1 MEAVAGFPKL
11 EAKAIGL
18 IGFAHM
24 LSHVYPL
31 ALPPLLIPITQS
43 LQISTVEW
51 GIALGVYAITTGVLQ
66 TPAGLLIERVGGRKI
81 LVAGLLIY
89 SAAYFLIGWQAS
101 SFLELAL
108 LMGLA
113 GIGNSVFHPVDY
125 SLISSSIAEERL
137 GRAFSIHTFVGH
149 VGFLAG
155 PILSASLEPFIGWRG
170 AMMSIGGIGLAL
182 TVVLIV
188 FGGLITEGN
197 KVKKAASV
205 GDRLKELLTSK
216 PIILFFLFYMAASMA
231 NFGVTQFSIAVFDQ
245 IYDFP
250 RATAVI
256 ALTAYQIA
264 TMALVLPGGLLADKT
279 TRYDAVLLIG
289 FGIAALMVF
298 LAGLDFFPFW
308 LIVVMLSIGGAMRG
322 AVNACRDVAVRH
334 VAVHIPVGV
343 VFGFVSTGF
352 LAGQAVAGPVYGWLF
367 DNYPPHYVFFAS
379 AAFTLLAML
388 TVVFNTGT
396 RREAAPVGEQA
407 DK

>member
-1 MEAVAGFPKL
+1 MEAVAGFPKR

-125 SLISSSIAEERL
+125 SLISSCIAEDRL

-188 FGGLITEGN
+188 FGGLITDGY
-197 KVKKAASV
+197 KV
-205 GDRLKELLTSK
+205 
-216 PIILFFLFYMAASMA
+216 
-231 NFGVTQFSIAVFDQ
+231 
-245 IYDFP
+245 
-250 RATAVI
+250 
-256 ALTAYQIA
+256 
-264 TMALVLPGGLLADKT
+264 
-279 TRYDAVLLIG
+279 
-289 FGIAALMVF
+289 
-298 LAGLDFFPFW
+298 
-308 LIVVMLSIGGAMRG
+308 
-322 AVNACRDVAVRH
+322 
-334 VAVHIPVGV
+334 
-343 VFGFVSTGF
+343 
-352 LAGQAVAGPVYGWLF
+352 
-367 DNYPPHYVFFAS
+367 
-379 AAFTLLAML
+379 
-388 TVVFNTGT
+388 
-396 RREAAPVGEQA
+396 
-407 DK
+407 